1 MLRLV
6 AARLPVTAV
15 WLTRGGLHG
24 DRREAE
30 SRRAMELIGL
40 DPREQIFFRLP
51 DGQVLDFMDEIVE
64 RLARRF
70 GKIRPASIFVPAF
83 EGGHPDHDAAQLAA
97 AAALKQVG
105 GKRVVEGSGSGSGY
119 SKDATTGEREH
130 GQQPRLYEFPLYHR
144 ANTKLL
150 KVGVFIPAT
159 APVERIPMK
168 LKDRLLKRKLAGVFS
183 SQRLIIRPL
192 IGLRGGSMLMHLK
205 GEPYRVVSRDRD
217 YTVRPHSGRLAYEY
231 YTPKRFRDF
240 SDVARS
246 INAGAR
252 APHRPAA
259 AIPVRRR

>member
-1 MLRLV
+1 MRRLV

-30 SRRAMELIGL
+30 SRQAMELIGL

-64 RLARRF
+64 RLARLF
-70 GKIRPASIFVPAF
+70 GKVRPASIFVPAF

-97 AAALKQVG
+97 AAALKRAGGNRVVAALNQAG

-119 SKDATTGEREH
+119 SKGAITGEREH
-130 GQQPRLYEFPLYHR
+130 RQQPRLYEFPLYHR

-150 KVGVFIPAT
+150 KVGEFIPAT
-159 APVERIPMK
+159 APVERTPMK
-168 LKDRLLKRKLAGVFS
+168 LKDRLLKRKLAAVFS

-192 IGLRGGSMLMHLK
+192 IGLRGGSMMVHLK
-205 GEPYRVVSRDRD
+205 GEPYRAVSRDRD
-217 YTVRPHSGRLAYEY
+217 YTVRPHPGRLAYEY
-231 YTPKRFRDF
+231 YTPKRFHEF
-240 SDVARS
+240 SD
-246 INAGAR
+246 
-252 APHRPAA
+252 AA
-259 AIPVRRR
+259 KSVKS